1 MRLARVIVLALGAS
15 LAAAPSLSAQ
25 QQVVFDFDLTP
36 IGTTTPFTLSPVFDY
51 AATFSSDGT
60 FTVVDE
66 FQQSSLGFQSLGGR
80 VLLDADEP
88 RHALLVTFA
97 SLIQAVSLD
106 FALNAPAGSLTWETR
121 AFGVPLAV
129 TTVGG
134 VIPTGF
140 TYPEGHVDVSGGGL
154 FNGVYI
160 TSTAPNFAIDDVRIV
175 GEAPT
180 AIPEPSTVAMLG
192 FGVVLLGL
200 AQSCRRIVRTTRS

>member
-1 MRLARVIVLALGAS
+1 MKVPSALTLTLPWSVAIVTPT
-15 LAAAPSLSAQ
+15 AAALP
-25 QQVVFDFDLTP
+25 LTAE
-36 IGTTTPFTLSPVFDY
+36 TTSKSF
-51 AATFSSDGT
+51 
-60 FTVVDE
+60 
-66 FQQSSLGFQSLGGR
+66 
-80 VLLDADEP
+80 
-88 RHALLVTFA
+88 
-97 SLIQAVSLD
+97 
-106 FALNAPAGSLTWETR
+106 APAGSLTRETR

-192 FGVVLLGL
+192 LGVVLLGL
-200 AQSCRRIVRTTRS
+200 AQSCRRIVRTTRA